1 MTPRDLTSRRDGASH
16 RAPRENPSEAAT
28 DQARTGSGMSRY
40 WTTCESPLGP
50 LTLMGGP
57 EGLVALRF
65 PSLGGGLAH
74 DEHRPELFDAAV
86 AQLHDYF
93 SGTRRHFDLRLDL
106 GGTPFQ
112 RAVWRQLS
120 AIPYGETRSYGQL
133 AQLIGRPD
141 RARAVGAAVG
151 ATPVPIIVPC
161 HRAVAADGALTGYV
175 GGLDRKRLLLDLE
188 YAAAS
193 GQPVRTI
200 WTHRQLTLL

>member
-1 MTPRDLTSRRDGASH
+1 MTPRDLTSRLDGVSE
-16 RAPRENPSEAAT
+16 RAPRGTGSEAAA
-28 DQARTGSGMSRY
+28 DRAWTGSGMSRY
-40 WTTCESPLGP
+40 WTTYASPLGP
-50 LTLMGGP
+50 LTLIGGP

-65 PSLGGGLAH
+65 PGLDGALAH
-74 DEHRPELFDAAV
+74 DEHRPELFEEAV

-93 SGTRRHFDLRLDL
+93 AGTGRHFDLRLDL

-161 HRAVAADGALTGYV
+161 HRAVAANGALTGYV
-175 GGLDRKRLLLDLE
+175 GGLHRKRLLLDLE
-188 YAAAS
+188 CAAAS
-193 GQPVRTI
+193 GESVRTV
-200 WTHRQLTLL
+200 WTPRQTTLL

>member
-1 MTPRDLTSRRDGASH
+1 MSSHLGDGASH
-16 RAPRENPSEAAT
+16 RAPRENRSEAAT
-28 DQARTGSGMSRY
+28 DQARMGFGMSRY
-40 WTTCESPLGP
+40 WTTYESPLGP
-50 LTLMGGP
+50 LTLIGGP

-65 PSLGGGLAH
+65 GALGGALAH
-74 DEHRPELFDAAV
+74 DEHRPELFDEAV
-86 AQLHDYF
+86 AQVHDYF
-93 SGTRRHFDLRLDL
+93 AGTRRHFELRLDL

-133 AQLIGRPD
+133 AQLISRPD

-161 HRAVAADGALTGYV
+161 HRAVAANGALTGYL
-175 GGLDRKRLLLDLE
+175 GGLHRKRLLLDLE

-193 GQPVRTI
+193 GAPVRTI
-200 WTHRQLTLL
+200 CTHQQLTLL